1 MGGVFSSKPK
11 IEVVQPVEDTSAQD
25 AEEAR
30 KEALARQRRGM
41 ESTIR
46 TSYTGTFDPTNRD
59 LNRKTLLGE

>member
-11 IEVVQPVEDTSAQD
+11 IQVVEDTSAQD

-30 KEALARQRRGM
+30 KEALARQRRGL